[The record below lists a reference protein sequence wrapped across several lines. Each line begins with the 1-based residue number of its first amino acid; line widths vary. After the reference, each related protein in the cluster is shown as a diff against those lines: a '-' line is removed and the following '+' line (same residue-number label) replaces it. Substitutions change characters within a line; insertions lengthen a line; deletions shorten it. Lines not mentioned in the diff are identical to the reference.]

1 MGFPFS
7 IANDNYTLTKRKN
20 MKMNEIINEIEEKT
34 EEIISSEELLYV
46 KNKENFVL
54 IQNIVLL
61 NSDVI
66 INLA

>member
-1 MGFPFS
+1 
-7 IANDNYTLTKRKN
+7 

-46 KNKENFVL
+46 KNKEKFVL

>member
-1 MGFPFS
+1 
-7 IANDNYTLTKRKN
+7 

>member
-1 MGFPFS
+1 MHLLN
-7 IANDNYTLTKRKN
+7 AKMLKRKN

>member
-1 MGFPFS
+1 
-7 IANDNYTLTKRKN
+7 
-20 MKMNEIINEIEEKT
+20 MNEIINEIEEKT